1 MARIPNHWGMNG
13 DGITQQNLVKTSDFM
28 QLIQTRQ
35 KKNIQNNEIVEKSA
49 SCLIKTRI
57 LINLIKTRI
66 LKFARQQI
74 QNNSAKKIDD
84 TLEKLESLPL
94 TLNNRRKMENQFKPD
109 NPMRIT
115 IIRNPQPGNG
125 SHL

>member
-74 QNNSAKKIDD
+74 QNNSAKKTDD
-84 TLEKLESLPL
+84 TLK
-94 TLNNRRKMENQFKPD
+94 K
-109 NPMRIT
+109 I
-115 IIRNPQPGNG
+115 
-125 SHL
+125 

>member
-84 TLEKLESLPL
+84 TLK
-94 TLNNRRKMENQFKPD
+94 K
-109 NPMRIT
+109 I
-115 IIRNPQPGNG
+115 
-125 SHL
+125 

>member
-13 DGITQQNLVKTSDFM
+13 DGITQQNLIKTSDFM

-84 TLEKLESLPL
+84 TLKKNLKVYL
-94 TLNNRRKMENQFKPD
+94 
-109 NPMRIT
+109 
-115 IIRNPQPGNG
+115 
-125 SHL
+125 